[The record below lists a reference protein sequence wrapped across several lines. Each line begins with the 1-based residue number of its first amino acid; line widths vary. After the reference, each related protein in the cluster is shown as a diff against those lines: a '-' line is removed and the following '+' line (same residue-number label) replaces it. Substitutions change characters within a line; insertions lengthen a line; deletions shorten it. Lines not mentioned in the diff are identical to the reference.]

1 MKRLTFIL
9 AALVLIATTAW
20 GDQWV
25 DTNVEKLIEGAPGRE
40 EHPDASAV
48 FLKVQK
54 LIEIGEDGSYEAR
67 WNKLT
72 KILTLMGREEYSND
86 SYIYNSDSERI
97 ELVKG
102 VTVRSTGRTVEV
114 DEDAVNDVTPAFLEG
129 ASIYANVLQKVIS
142 FPVAGRDATMELQ
155 LLEQRDPTPDG
166 QVTGIEY
173 LASADPIVQKEIRI
187 DVPSGME
194 LQTEL
199 VPGWVGFQGDIRE
212 RTNRWEVRDVPG
224 VTLEEHTLTLAELYP
239 KLIYSS
245 YESWGDVAEFF
256 AGQFYPHVETTGPVA
271 DHAAEVVA
279 GLSDDEDKTRE
290 LFLIME
296 LVNGQRLDNH
306 YQTPPTK
313 NIENVVELFIHKDMK
328 FADVKKVVVS
338 SAVTSATLL
347 IIVAVVVLGVFALAL
362 LATVMSTV
370 DSYSFLAASTFS
382 RDIIWR
388 LFKIPDKDI
397 TYFTRVGLAISAVLA
412 LMAALYF
419 DSIVD
424 IWYHFG
430 SVGTPAL
437 LIPLFT
443 AFNGRRRMPPNIA
456 FLSVVISGGLSLVWL
471 LSKYLGTSDD
481 YWMSIQP
488 IFPGLIVSILFF
500 LLGSKK
506 VENQH

>member
-1 MKRLTFIL
+1 MTTIDYAIIIIYLAGLLVIGITRRSGSQESASGFIL
-9 AALVLIATTAW
+9 GGRMLTLPAFIATLVSTWYGGILGGRRNTFRYGISNWLVFGVPYYIAALLFA
-20 GDQWV
+20 
-25 DTNVEKLIEGAPGRE
+25 L
-40 EHPDASAV
+40 
-48 FLKVQK
+48 FLAKK
-54 LIEIGEDGSYEAR
+54 AR
-67 WNKLT
+67 RA
-72 KILTLMGREEYSND
+72 KILTIPDRLDSVYGRATAVAGSVILFLMTLPGAYILMLAVLMKFLFGWPLWQGAIIGTIFSLFYVHMGGFRSVVRTDLLQFGLMFLGFIVLFITLISRYGGLDFITASLPND
-86 SYIYNSDSERI
+86 HLAWHGGNTVGYVAVWYVIALATLI
-97 ELVKG
+97 E
-102 VTVRSTGRTVEV
+102 
-114 DEDAVNDVTPAFLEG
+114 PAFYQRCYAARSEAIARKG
-129 ASIYANVLQKVIS
+129 IFFSILFWIVFDFLTTSCGLYAR
-142 FPVAGRDATMELQ
+142 A
-155 LLEQRDPTPDG
+155 LLPD
-166 QVTGIEY
+166 
-173 LASADPIVQKEIRI
+173 LADPI
-187 DVPSGME
+187 
-194 LQTEL
+194 
-199 VPGWVGFQGDIRE
+199 
-212 RTNRWEVRDVPG
+212 
-224 VTLEEHTLTLAELYP
+224 
-239 KLIYSS
+239 SS
-245 YESWGDVAEFF
+245 FPAL
-256 AGQFYPHVETTGPVA
+256 
-271 DHAAEVVA
+271 AAEVLPP
-279 GLSDDEDKTRE
+279 GL
-290 LFLIME
+290 
-296 LVNGQRLDNH
+296 
-306 YQTPPTK
+306 
-313 NIENVVELFIHKDMK
+313 
-328 FADVKKVVVS
+328 
-338 SAVTSATLL
+338 
-347 IIVAVVVLGVFALAL
+347 LGLFALAL